1 MSRPQ
6 ATLLIELGTEELPPK
21 ALQKLSEAFSSTLSE
36 SLNSVGLLTA
46 DAKIKAYATPRRL
59 AVLISEVADTQEDFS
74 QSRKGPA
81 VAAAFNDAGEPTRAA
96 SGFAKSCGV
105 EVADLGRDKTDQG
118 EWLVFEQ
125 TIAGKS
131 ITQCAQEALDTAI
144 AQLPIP
150 RRMRWGDKSAEFVRP
165 VHWLLALHGDS
176 TLALATLG
184 LNAGNTSRGHRFH
197 HPGKVEIK
205 HTKDYSKALEKAFVI
220 PDHEKRRELI
230 RQQCGAL
237 ASDAGGIAVLDD
249 ALLDEVTGLV
259 EWPVS
264 ILGQFDPILL
274 GVPREALIASMT
286 DHQKYFYLTDSDGDL
301 LPAFITVSNIEST
314 APEKVLK
321 GNERVLHAR
330 LFDAQF
336 FWEQDKQHKL
346 EDNAPRLEG
355 LLFHIKLGSM
365 ADKTQRLISIS
376 EKIAELT
383 GVDVAASQRAASLCK
398 LDLVSHMVGEFASL
412 QGTMGRYYALNDG
425 ESETIADAVEQHY
438 WPKFAGDRLPQ
449 SGVSLA
455 LALADRMDALVGIF
469 ATGEKPSG
477 VKDPYALRRAALG
490 VLRMLIENDMDI
502 RLQSLIEITVDA
514 YQDTPNISIR
524 PNEEI
529 QAQIKQFVHDRL
541 RAYYTGK
548 GFDIHTFNAIA
559 EVHPAYASDFDRRIR
574 AISDFFK
581 SEKSA
586 ATSLAAANKRIANIL
601 KQNKVDSIGYD
612 SDLFQEEAERNLA
625 TALEALGE
633 STQAAFDSQQYARG
647 LTELASLENPVNIF
661 FEEVR
666 VMDDDESLRDNRLGL
681 LGTLRDLFLQVA
693 DISHLNVDKDA

>member
-1 MSRPQ
+1 
-6 ATLLIELGTEELPPK
+6 
-21 ALQKLSEAFSSTLSE
+21 
-36 SLNSVGLLTA
+36 V
-46 DAKIKAYATPRRL
+46 
-59 AVLISEVADTQEDFS
+59 
-74 QSRKGPA
+74 
-81 VAAAFNDAGEPTRAA
+81 
-96 SGFAKSCGV
+96 
-105 EVADLGRDKTDQG
+105 
-118 EWLVFEQ
+118 
-125 TIAGKS
+125 
-131 ITQCAQEALDTAI
+131 
-144 AQLPIP
+144 
-150 RRMRWGDKSAEFVRP
+150 
-165 VHWLLALHGDS
+165 
-176 TLALATLG
+176 
-184 LNAGNTSRGHRFH
+184 
-197 HPGKVEIK
+197 
-205 HTKDYSKALEKAFVI
+205 
-220 PDHEKRRELI
+220 
-230 RQQCGAL
+230 L

-249 ALLDEVTGLV
+249 ALLNEVTCLV

-264 ILGQFDPILL
+264 ILGQFDPIFLD
-274 GVPREALIASMT
+274 VPREALVASMR
-286 DHQKYFYLTDSDGDL
+286 DHQKYFYLMDSDGDL

-314 APEKVLK
+314 AHEKVLK

-355 LLFHIKLGSM
+355 LLFHIELGSM

-376 EKIAELT
+376 GKIAELT
-383 GVDVAASQRAASLCK
+383 GADVAASQRAANLCK
-398 LDLVSHMVGEFASL
+398 LDLVSLMVGEFASL

-425 ESETIADAVEQHY
+425 ESKIIADAVEQHY

-490 VLRMLIENDMDI
+490 VLRMLIENDLDI

-514 YQDTPNISIR
+514 YQDTPNISVR
-524 PNEEI
+524 PNQEI
-529 QAQIKQFVHDRL
+529 QAQIKRFVHDRL

-548 GFDIHTFNAIA
+548 GFKIQAFNAIA

-574 AISDFFK
+574 AISEFFK
-581 SEKSA
+581 SEKST

-601 KQNKVDSIGYD
+601 KQNKVGSTGYD

-633 STQAAFDSQQYARG
+633 STKAAFESQQYTRG
-647 LTELASLENPVNIF
+647 LTELASLENPVDIF
-661 FEEVR
+661 FDEVR
-666 VMDDDESLRDNRLGL
+666 VMDEDESIRNNRLGL
-681 LGTLRDLFLQVA
+681 LGALRDLFLQVA
-693 DISHLNVDKDA
+693 DFSHLNVDKDA